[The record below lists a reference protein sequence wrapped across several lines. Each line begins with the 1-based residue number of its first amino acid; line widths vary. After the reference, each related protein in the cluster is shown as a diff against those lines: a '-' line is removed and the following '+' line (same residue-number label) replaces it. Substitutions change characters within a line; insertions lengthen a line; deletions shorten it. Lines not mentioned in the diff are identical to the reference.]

1 MKAIFLDRD
10 GVINELIYYS
20 EHGIID
26 SPFTPEQFRL
36 LPKVAQAITKFHE
49 LGFKVI
55 IASNQPGIAKG
66 YLSEETFAEI
76 RNKMEKELAKEGAFL
91 DGEYYCFHHPEA
103 KVNRPK
109 ANCKCRKPKPGLLL
123 KAAEDMDINLSQ
135 SWMIGDGLTDVKAG
149 KSAGCRTILLGKM
162 KCELCHLM
170 DEQDA
175 SPDAIAPNLLQAA
188 QKVEEVLSQEKSQV
202 LNHEKSEV
210 LRPKSNIRGHS
221 HLNPGPMTSN
231 IEPRTS
237 DIRPRPL
244 TRAIQRFED
253 IEAWKEARRLVNLIY
268 NISEKREFAKD
279 FSLKNQICSASV
291 SIMSNIAEGFDR
303 SSDREFIQFLVI
315 ARASA
320 SEVKSQLHI
329 ALDRGY
335 IDHSDF
341 EAISGQAN
349 SVISLINGF
358 IRYLRKP
365 RPRTSDTGHRTLD
378 IGHTT

>member
-1 MKAIFLDRD
+1 MKAVFLDRD

-20 EHGIID
+20 EHGVID

-36 LPKVAQAITKFHE
+36 LPGVCEAIKKFHKM
-49 LGFKVI
+49 GFKVI
-55 IASNQPGIAKG
+55 LASNQPGIAKG

-76 RNKMEKELAKEGAFL
+76 RKKMEKELAKEGAFF
-91 DGEYYCFHHPEA
+91 DREYYCFHHPEA
-103 KVNRPK
+103 KVNRLK
-109 ANCKCRKPKPGLLL
+109 VDCKCRKPEPGLLL
-123 KAAEDMDINLSQ
+123 KAAKDMDIDLSQ
-135 SWMIGDGLTDVKAG
+135 SWMIGDGLTDVRAG
-149 KSAGCRTILLGKM
+149 KSAGCRTILLGRM

-175 SPDAIAPNLLQAA
+175 RPDAIASNLLQAV

-202 LNHEKSEV
+202 LSQEKSKV

-221 HLNPGPMTSN
+221 HLNPRPKTSD
-231 IEPRTS
+231 IGPRTS
-237 DIRPRPL
+237 DIGPRTSDIEPL
-244 TRAIQRFED
+244 ILTQAIQRFED

-279 FSLKNQICSASV
+279 FSLKNQIRSASV

-320 SEVKSQLHI
+320 AEVKSQLHI

-335 IDHSDF
+335 IDHGDF
-341 EAISGQAN
+341 EAISRQAN

-365 RPRTSDTGHRTLD
+365 RPRT
-378 IGHTT
+378 

>member
-36 LPKVAQAITKFHE
+36 LPKVAKAITKFHK

-76 RNKMEKELAKEGAFL
+76 RNKMEKDLAKEGVFL

-103 KVNRPK
+103 KVERLK
-109 ANCKCRKPKPGLLL
+109 VNCKCRKPEPGLLL

-135 SWMIGDGLTDVKAG
+135 SWMIGDGLTDVRAG

-175 SPDAIAPNLLQAA
+175 RPDAIAPNLLQAA

-202 LNHEKSEV
+202 LS
-210 LRPKSNIRGHS
+210 PKSNIRGRS
-221 HLNPGPMTSN
+221 HLNPGPRTSD

-237 DIRPRPL
+237 DI
-244 TRAIQRFED
+244 
-253 IEAWKEARRLVNLIY
+253 
-268 NISEKREFAKD
+268 
-279 FSLKNQICSASV
+279 
-291 SIMSNIAEGFDR
+291 
-303 SSDREFIQFLVI
+303 
-315 ARASA
+315 
-320 SEVKSQLHI
+320 
-329 ALDRGY
+329 
-335 IDHSDF
+335 
-341 EAISGQAN
+341 
-349 SVISLINGF
+349 
-358 IRYLRKP
+358 
-365 RPRTSDTGHRTLD
+365 GHRT
-378 IGHTT
+378 